1 VVYSPTCDA
10 RSVILNRSE
19 SQHLA
24 VLLCHGLVNQRCTES
39 RTLKKINR
47 RDFVRRG
54 LAGAAAL
61 SVQGLG
67 VGGLLQSSDA
77 LATDEDF
84 KALVFLFLEGGNDSY
99 NMLAPTSG
107 ALRTRYERG
116 RGFIALPS
124 DDLHP
129 VSLVEPARLF
139 DETTHNDFGFHPNC
153 PQLAEMFNVGDLN
166 IMCNAGNMI
175 TPVERSAYNAG
186 TVALPPQLFSH
197 ADQQR
202 QLQSEPANPFRF
214 GWGGRM
220 AELLVAYNT
229 DPLVS
234 PLITLSGLNAFQVS
248 RDSLITPYGLSTDGA
263 LSLSA
268 FDGLRQSMVESSMSA
283 AETDSDLLGQKYARV
298 FQSARTAEVIVR
310 NAFDEAEATGV
321 DYDGIFQAAG
331 GANTRTQRR
340 LKTVAKMIAGRN
352 STTNTR
358 PIFFVAMSG
367 FDTHQNL
374 LGEHA
379 GLMTDLDASLKGF
392 RDALIAQGD
401 FDSVVT
407 MVGSEF
413 GRTFT
418 PNGNNI
424 SAGSDHG
431 WGGHI
436 MFMGGPVNGGRLLG
450 VHPDFQLGEGLD
462 TGRGRWIPTTPG
474 SICSAELAQWMDIP
488 DTKLLSIFPSLAN
501 FSDVPLTA
509 IIAS

>member
-1 VVYSPTCDA
+1 MCEPIVGVDRIYFA
-10 RSVILNRSE
+10 RASKGISE
-19 SQHLA
+19 GSTI
-24 VLLCHGLVNQRCTES
+24 VKEPREM
-39 RTLKKINR
+39 RR
-47 RDFVRRG
+47 RDFIRQSV
-54 LAGAAAL
+54 AGAAAL
-61 SVQGLG
+61 SASGLG
-67 VGGLLQSSDA
+67 ILLQSRDA
-77 LATDEDF
+77 RAQSAGGY
-84 KALVFLFLEGGNDSY
+84 KALVFLFLAGGNDSY
-99 NMLAPTSG
+99 NMLAPISG
-107 ALRTRYERG
+107 GLRTRYDSG

-124 DDLHP
+124 QNLHP
-129 VSLVEPARLF
+129 ISLVEPANLF
-139 DETTHNDFGFHPNC
+139 DGTTHNDFGFHPNC
-153 PQLAEMFNVGDLN
+153 PQLAQIFNAGELN

-175 TPVERSAYNAG
+175 TPVERSAYNNG

-202 QLQSEPANPFRF
+202 QLQSEPSNPFHF

-220 AELLVAYNT
+220 AELLATYNT

-234 PLITLSGLNAFQVS
+234 SLITLSGLNAFQVS
-248 RDSLITPYGLSTDGA
+248 RDSLINPYGLSNDGA
-263 LSLSA
+263 LALNS
-268 FDGLRQSMVESSMSA
+268 FNGLRQSMVENSMSA
-283 AETDSDLLGQKYARV
+283 AATGSDLLGQKYADV

-310 NAFDEAEATGV
+310 AAFDAAEATGV

-331 GANTRTQRR
+331 GTNTTTQRR

-352 STTNTR
+352 STTNER
-358 PIFFVAMSG
+358 PIFFVSMGG

-392 RDALIAQGD
+392 RDALVAQGD

-418 PNGNNI
+418 PNGNNAA
-424 SAGSDHG
+424 AGSDHG

-450 VHPDFQLGEGLD
+450 VHPDFQLNQGLD
-462 TGRGRWIPTTPG
+462 TGRGRWIPTVSG
-474 SICSAELAQWMDIP
+474 SQCAAELARWMDVP
-488 DTKLLSIFPSLAN
+488 EAELLSLFPSLVN
-501 FSDVPLTA
+501 FGGAPAPAV
-509 IIAS
+509 IV